1 MINGLEEL
9 RKRRQQWI
17 QSSRENNF
25 EDGIKRLLTELYPDN
40 AHFIYELLQNAEDP
54 KATKAR
60 FKVTND
66 AIMFEHNGER
76 LFNLKDVE
84 SITSIGASTKRDDP
98 TSIGKFGVG
107 FKAVF
112 AYTST
117 PEIHSG
123 DFHFRIHDLV
133 VPETKNIQKTNA
145 DARQTKF
152 IFPFDH
158 PTKKPAQAVAEIER
172 ALRALG
178 DNTLLFLKYI
188 RYIEYLLP
196 DGSSGS
202 LERIDRDN
210 GHIEIL
216 SSHPGGKNTV
226 SHWLRFEKNIEIIDE
241 DDTSK
246 TCDIAIAYQLEKI
259 SSAKKDNFD
268 WKIVSSERG
277 QVSIFFP
284 AEKETSNLRFHIHAP
299 FASTVARDSVRDCEA
314 NNQLRDHIASL
325 VAESLI
331 HIRDNKML
339 TVDFLSV
346 LPNPMDNLPKFYQ
359 PIREAVVHAF
369 QEQPLTP
376 TKDGSH
382 APASALFK
390 GPAKIS
396 RVISDGDLALLTCE
410 QPPLWA
416 ANAPQQNQREDRF
429 LDSLNISVWGWSEL
443 VNTISCFEGEDE
455 DEEKELIESWIAK
468 KDDTWLRQ
476 FYALLGESL
485 EEHYESV
492 YAEDL
497 RLVRVMDNEGHKHVT
512 PCKAFFPLEQ
522 QSDLGKDVYFVK
534 PEVYKADRSKRQSE
548 QATSFLKDIGVRTY
562 DEKAVIELKLKH
574 YKNTDV
580 DIGQEHYDDIKRFVL
595 YLEKHPDDSN
605 LFTNIPFIL
614 SPDAEGQLYWRYPR
628 NVSIDS
634 PCEET
639 GLSDFVYLHKKYLVW
654 EDYKNKLS
662 ASYHNKFV
670 SFLKKLGALSQ
681 LEVVRVSTF
690 SNPHSDQLWQ
700 DCIKRSAKQTHTG
713 IDLDYSITHLE
724 KYLMAQSLN
733 ASRLVWSALIRAGKE
748 TAKARFTPNQKY
760 LIRESD
766 SQLVYHLKHH
776 SWIPDITGVFRK
788 PEDMTRD
795 TLPKDFPFDDRNG
808 LLTAIGFGANA
819 KKRSEEY
826 QEKNDAAK
834 NIGFNSFE
842 EADRLAKLMV
852 NNGFTVDDIEQIAA
866 LKQSRVVQPEQ
877 SVPNPSRRLKGVL
890 DRRDNAPIKENA
902 MRERTLKLGTRA
914 EVEQAKT
921 YLRSMYKNLD
931 GLLVCQCCHA
941 EMPFKVQGE
950 HYFESVQCVRDVDK
964 HYFENRLALCPTCA
978 AMYRHARE
986 TKDAEICQAIID
998 LDIDESVSSAEIMV
1012 VLAGKE
1018 YQLRFVGKHWFDLKV
1033 ILSAQ

>member
-158 PTKKPAQAVAEIER
+158 PTKKPAQAVAEVER

-188 RYIEYLLP
+188 RHIDYLLP

-202 LERIDRDN
+202 LERIDHDN

-216 SSHPGGKNTV
+216 SSHPGGESTV

-382 APASALFK
+382 APALALFK

-396 RVISDGDLALLTCE
+396 RVLSDDDLALLTCE

-429 LDSLNISVWGWSEL
+429 LDSLNINSWGWSEL
-443 VNTISCFEGEDE
+443 VNTISCFEGE

-476 FYALLGESL
+476 FYALLGESQ

-562 DEKAVIELKLKH
+562 DEKAVIELKLQR
-574 YKNTDV
+574 YENTDV
-580 DIGQEHYDDIKRFVL
+580 DIDEKHYKDIKHFIS
-595 YLEKHPDDSN
+595 YLEKNPEEHG
-605 LFTNIPFIL
+605 LFKNILFIL
-614 SPDAEGQLYWRYPR
+614 SPDSEGDLDWRYPYDLC
-628 NVSIDS
+628 IDS
-634 PCEET
+634 PYEET
-639 GLSDFVYLHKKYLVW
+639 GLSDFVNLHNKHPVW
-654 EDYKNKLS
+654 EDYKNKLPD
-662 ASYHNKFV
+662 SYHSKFI
-670 SFLKKLGALSQ
+670 SFLKKLGASSQ
-681 LEVVRVSTF
+681 LEVVETSTMN
-690 SNPHSDQLWQ
+690 NPHRVHLWQ
-700 DCIKRSAKQTHTG
+700 DWMRSAKRTFTG
-713 IDLDYSITHLE
+713 TNKDYTISCLE
-724 KYLMAQSLN
+724 EYLQSESLN
-733 ASRLVWSALIRAGKE
+733 ASRLVWFALISADRK
-748 TAKARFTPNQKY
+748 TATARFSPNRQY
-760 LIRESD
+760 PIRESE
-766 SQLVYHLKHH
+766 SQLVYHLKRH
-776 SWIPDITGVFRK
+776 SWIPDTAGVFRK

-834 NIGFNSFE
+834 ALGFNSAEDAEAWEKLKKETGMTPE
-842 EADRLAKLMV
+842 EILRELSKSQQVL
-852 NNGFTVDDIEQIAA
+852 
-866 LKQSRVVQPEQ
+866 QPEQ

-998 LDIDESVSSAEIMV
+998 LDVGESVSSAEVMV

>member
-1 MINGLEEL
+1 MDASL
-9 RKRRQQWI
+9 RADNHRR
-17 QSSRENNF
+17 
-25 EDGIKRLLTELYPDN
+25 
-40 AHFIYELLQNAEDP
+40 
-54 KATKAR
+54 
-60 FKVTND
+60 
-66 AIMFEHNGER
+66 
-76 LFNLKDVE
+76 LKDVE

-246 TCDIAIAYQLEKI
+246 TCDIAIAYQLEKV

-314 NNQLRDHIASL
+314 NNQLRDYIASL

-346 LPNPMDNLPKFYQ
+346 LPNPTDNLPKFYQ

-396 RVISDGDLALLTCE
+396 RVLSDGDLALLTCE

-429 LDSLNISVWGWSEL
+429 LDSLNIRAWGWSEL
-443 VNTISCFEGEDE
+443 VNTISCFE

-476 FYALLGESL
+476 FYALLGESMD
-485 EEHYESV
+485 EHYESV

-497 RLVRVMDNEGHKHVT
+497 RLVRVMDNEGHKHVI
-512 PCKAFFPLEQ
+512 PCEAFFSLEQ
-522 QSDLGKDVYFVK
+522 QSGLGKDIYFVK
-534 PEVYKADRSKRQSE
+534 PEVYKVGRSKRQSE
-548 QATSFLKDIGVRTY
+548 QAELFLKEAGVRSY
-562 DEKAVIELKLKH
+562 DERAITELKLQRYENTDFDIDEKH
-574 YKNTDV
+574 YK
-580 DIGQEHYDDIKRFVL
+580 DIKHFIS
-595 YLEKHPDDSN
+595 YLEKNPEEHG
-605 LFTNIPFIL
+605 LFKNILFIL
-614 SPDAEGQLYWRYPR
+614 SPDSEGDLYWHYTHDL
-628 NVSIDS
+628 SIDS
-634 PCEET
+634 PYEET
-639 GLSDFVYLHKKYLVW
+639 GLSEFVHLHNKHPVW
-654 EDYKNKLS
+654 EGYKKNLS

-670 SFLKKLGALSQ
+670 SFLKKLGALSK
-681 LEVVRVSTF
+681 LEVDRAFTVY
-690 SNPHSDQLWQ
+690 NPHRDHLWQ
-700 DCIKRSAKQTHTG
+700 DWIKRSAKQTHTG
-713 IDLDYSITHLE
+713 IDSDYSITHLE

-748 TAKARFTPNQKY
+748 TAKARFTPNKGY
-760 LIRESD
+760 PIRESD
-766 SQLVYHLKHH
+766 SQLVYHLKQH
-776 SWIPDITGVFRK
+776 SWIPDTTGAFRK

-834 NIGFNSFE
+834 NIGFNSLE
-842 EADRLAKLMV
+842 EAERIAKLME
-852 NNGFTVDDIEQIAA
+852 NGVTVDDFEQYAA

-877 SVPNPSRRLKGVL
+877 SVPNPARRLKGVL
-890 DRRDNAPIKENA
+890 ERRDNAPIKVSA
-902 MRERTLKLGTRA
+902 IRERTLKLGTKA
-914 EVEQAKT
+914 EVEQAKP
-921 YLRSMYKNLD
+921 YLRSMYKNFD
-931 GLLVCQCCHA
+931 GLLICQCCHS
-941 EMPFKVQGE
+941 EMPFKVEGE
-950 HYFESVQCVRDVDK
+950 HYFEAVQCVRDVGR

-986 TKDAEICQAIID
+986 TKDTEICQAIVD
-998 LDIDESVSSAEIMV
+998 LDVDESVSSAEIMV
-1012 VLAGKE
+1012 ILAGKE